1 MGTAVQNIPLFPLH
15 TVLYPH
21 GRMPLRI
28 FEPRYVD
35 MVSECLKTNRGFGV
49 CLIKNGSETGPA
61 ATCFNTGTYAEIIDF
76 SRQENGLLTITI
88 QGKRRFT
95 VLQTEVRNNNLL
107 TGNID
112 WSDSEEAGGSAEDY
126 RLLEELYQHIVEN
139 YETLYAHEDHE
150 AVGPAL
156 LSYRLAEFLP
166 FDNGVKQEIL
176 ETDGAQARLELVKTH
191 LMSMEIEFD
200 TTESGVQ

>member
-1 MGTAVQNIPLFPLH
+1 MQNIPLFPLH

-21 GRMPLRI
+21 GRLPLQI
-28 FEPRYVD
+28 FETRYVD
-35 MVSECLKTNRGFGV
+35 MVSDCMKTSTGFGV
-49 CLIKNGSETGPA
+49 CLIKQGAETGPA

-76 SRQENGLLTITI
+76 SSQENGLLTITI

-95 VLQTEVRNNNLL
+95 VLHTEVRSNNLL

-112 WSDSEEAGGSAEDY
+112 WADSEEAGASP
-126 RLLEELYQHIVEN
+126 EEFRPLRDLYLHIVKN
-139 YETLYAHEDHE
+139 YETLYSDEDHE

-166 FDNGVKQEIL
+166 LDNSAKQEIL
-176 ETDGAQARLELVKTH
+176 ETDAVEDRFELIRAN
-191 LMSMEIEFD
+191 LMSMEFQLEAGG
-200 TTESGVQ
+200 SGLQ

>member
-1 MGTAVQNIPLFPLH
+1 MMPDVPLFPLH

-35 MVSECLKTNRGFGV
+35 MVSECMKTNSGFGV
-49 CLIKNGSETGPA
+49 CLIKQGTETGPA

-88 QGKRRFT
+88 QGKRRFM
-95 VLQTEVRNNNLL
+95 VLRTAVRDNNLL
-107 TGNID
+107 TGEID
-112 WSDSEEAGGSAEDY
+112 WVAAEEAGENPEDY
-126 RLLEELYQHIVEN
+126 RLLEELYQHIVVN

-150 AVGPAL
+150 AVSPAL

-166 FDNGVKQEIL
+166 FDNGIKQEIL
-176 ETDGAQARLELVKTH
+176 ETGSAQARLELVKTN

-200 TTESGVQ
+200 TSEPGVQ